1 MNYKKTVN
9 WLFDQLPV
17 YQRDGFLKY
26 KLDLSTISSVCH
38 YLENPQNNFKSVHV
52 AGTNGKGSTSHMLAS
67 IFIESGYKV
76 GLYTSPHLND
86 FRERIRINGKM
97 IPENNVVSFVDKNQV
112 YFQENQISFFEMTVA
127 MAFDYFS
134 NNKVDIAIIETGL
147 GGRLDATN
155 IIDPLLSVITNVGLD
170 HQEFLGESI
179 REIAKEKAGIIKKG
193 RPVVISEHQPLI
205 HDIFRVRSKELESAL
220 YLAKDSVLKDY
231 SSDLKG
237 SFQKKNIRGVVK
249 SISVLK
255 GYEIS
260 DNNIEK
266 GLLNV
271 VKNTGLRGRWEII
284 NHNPETIID
293 VGHNSEAFRLNIE
306 EIKRTSFNK
315 LRIVIGFVEG
325 KDFKKILNLF
335 PQNTFFYLCQPKIK
349 RALSVKEISNYCEKI
364 GLKFKSFLSVKCA
377 YDNCQNESNEDD
389 LIFICGSNFVIS
401 ELITNY

>member
-1 MNYKKTVN
+1 MNYKETVN
-9 WLFDQLPV
+9 WLFNQLPV

-26 KLDLSTISSVCH
+26 KLDLSTISSVCNS
-38 YLENPQNNFKSVHV
+38 LENPEKNFKSIHI

-76 GLYTSPHLND
+76 GLYTSPHLSD

-97 IPENNVVSFVDKNQV
+97 IPQPNVVSFVEKNLV
-112 YFQENQISFFEMTVA
+112 YFQENKISFFEMTVA

-134 NNKVDIAIIETGL
+134 NEKVDIAIIETGL

-155 IIDPLLSVITNVGLD
+155 IIDPILSVITNIGLD
-170 HQEFLGESI
+170 HQVFLGESI
-179 REIAKEKAGIIKKG
+179 REIAKEKAGIIKRGK
-193 RPVVISEHQPLI
+193 PVVISEYQPLI
-205 HDIFRVRSKELESAL
+205 HDIFFDRSKELESDL

-237 SFQKKNIRGVVK
+237 SFQKKNIQGVVK

-255 GYEIS
+255 EYEIS

-284 NHNPETIID
+284 NHNPKTIID
-293 VGHNSEAFRLNIE
+293 VGHNSEAFQLNIE
-306 EIKRTSFNK
+306 EIKKTSFNK

-325 KDFKKILNLF
+325 KDYKKILNLF
-335 PQNTFFYLCQPKIK
+335 PKDTFFYLCQPKIK
-349 RALSVKEISNYCEKI
+349 RALSVKEIFSYCENN
-364 GLKFKSFLSVKCA
+364 GLKSKLFMSVKSA
-377 YDNCQNESNEDD
+377 YENCKNESNEND

-401 ELITNY
+401 ELIEN

>member
-1 MNYKKTVN
+1 MNYKETVN
-9 WLFDQLPV
+9 WLFNQLPV

-26 KLDLSTISSVCH
+26 KLDLSTISSVCNS
-38 YLENPQNNFKSVHV
+38 LENPQKNFKSIHV

-76 GLYTSPHLND
+76 GLYTSPHLSD

-97 IPENNVVSFVDKNQV
+97 IPQPNVVSFVEKNLV
-112 YFQENQISFFEMTVA
+112 YFQENKISFFEMTVA

-134 NNKVDIAIIETGL
+134 NEKVDIAIIETGL

-155 IIDPLLSVITNVGLD
+155 IIDPILSVITNIGLD
-170 HQEFLGESI
+170 HQVFLGESI
-179 REIAKEKAGIIKKG
+179 REIAKEKAGIIKRGK
-193 RPVVISEHQPLI
+193 PVVISEYQPLI
-205 HDIFRVRSKELESAL
+205 HDIFFDRSKELESDL

-237 SFQKKNIRGVVK
+237 SFQKKNIQGVVK

-255 GYEIS
+255 EYEIS

-284 NHNPETIID
+284 NHNPKTIID
-293 VGHNSEAFRLNIE
+293 VGHNSEAFQLNIE
-306 EIKRTSFNK
+306 EIKKTSFNK

-325 KDFKKILNLF
+325 KDYKKILNLF
-335 PQNTFFYLCQPKIK
+335 PKNTFFYLCQPKIK
-349 RALSVKEISNYCEKI
+349 RALSVKEIFSYCENN
-364 GLKFKSFLSVKCA
+364 GLKSKLFMSVKSA
-377 YDNCQNESNEDD
+377 YENCKNESNEND

-401 ELITNY
+401 ELIEN

>member
-1 MNYKKTVN
+1 MNYKETVN
-9 WLFDQLPV
+9 WLFNQLPV

-26 KLDLSTISSVCH
+26 KLDLSTISSVCNS
-38 YLENPQNNFKSVHV
+38 LENPQKNFKSIHI

-76 GLYTSPHLND
+76 GLYTSPHLSD

-97 IPENNVVSFVDKNQV
+97 IPQPNVVSFVEKNLV
-112 YFQENQISFFEMTVA
+112 YFQENKISFFEMTVA

-134 NNKVDIAIIETGL
+134 NEKVDIAIIETGL

-155 IIDPLLSVITNVGLD
+155 IIDPILSVITNIGLD
-170 HQEFLGESI
+170 HQVFLGESV
-179 REIAKEKAGIIKKG
+179 REIAKEKAGIIKRGK
-193 RPVVISEHQPLI
+193 PVVISEYQPLI
-205 HDIFRVRSKELESAL
+205 HDIFFDRSKELESDL

-237 SFQKKNIRGVVK
+237 SFQKKNIQGVVK

-255 GYEIS
+255 EYEIS

-284 NHNPETIID
+284 NHNPKTIID
-293 VGHNSEAFRLNIE
+293 VGHNSEAFQLNIE
-306 EIKRTSFNK
+306 EIKKTSFNK

-325 KDFKKILNLF
+325 KDYKKILNLF
-335 PQNTFFYLCQPKIK
+335 PKDTFFYLCQPKIK
-349 RALSVKEISNYCEKI
+349 RALSVKEIFSYCENN
-364 GLKFKSFLSVKCA
+364 GLKSKLFMSVKSA
-377 YDNCQNESNEDD
+377 YENCKNESNEND

-401 ELITNY
+401 ELIEN

>member
-1 MNYKKTVN
+1 MNYKETVN
-9 WLFDQLPV
+9 WLFNQLPV

-26 KLDLSTISSVCH
+26 KLDLSTISSVCNF
-38 YLENPQNNFKSVHV
+38 LENPQNNFKSVHV

-97 IPENNVVSFVDKNQV
+97 IPETNVVSFVEKNQI

-134 NNKVDIAIIETGL
+134 NKKVDIAIIETGL

-155 IIDPLLSVITNVGLD
+155 IIDPVLSIITNVGLD
-170 HQEFLGESI
+170 HQEFLGETV

-193 RPVVISEHQPLI
+193 RPVVISEYQPSI
-205 HDIFRVRSKELESAL
+205 HDIFTDKSKELESDL

-237 SFQKKNIRGVVK
+237 SFQKKNINGVVK
-249 SISVLK
+249 SISVLQE
-255 GYEIS
+255 YVIS
-260 DNNIEK
+260 DNKIKK

-271 VKNTGLRGRWEII
+271 VKNTGLKGRWEII
-284 NHNPETIID
+284 NESPKTITD
-293 VGHNSEAFRLNIE
+293 VGHNIEAFNIIIKELNQI
-306 EIKRTSFNK
+306 SYNK
-315 LRIVIGFVEG
+315 LRVVIGFVQG
-325 KDFKKILNLF
+325 KDFKKILNMF
-335 PQNTFFYLCQPKIK
+335 PKDTFFYVCQSKIN
-349 RALSVKEISNYCEKI
+349 RALNVEEIFNYLNKSHSKTKKFSSVKK
-364 GLKFKSFLSVKCA
+364 A
-377 YDNCQNESNEDD
+377 YLACLNESNKDD
-389 LIFICGSNFVIS
+389 CIFIGGSNFIVS
-401 ELITNY
+401 ELI

>member
-1 MNYKKTVN
+1 MNYKETVN
-9 WLFDQLPV
+9 WLFNQLPV

-26 KLDLSTISSVCH
+26 KLDLSTISSVCNS
-38 YLENPQNNFKSVHV
+38 LENPQKNFKSIHV

-76 GLYTSPHLND
+76 GLYTSPHLSD

-97 IPENNVVSFVDKNQV
+97 IPQPNVVSFVEKNLV
-112 YFQENQISFFEMTVA
+112 YFKENKISFFEMTVA

-134 NNKVDIAIIETGL
+134 NEKVDIAIIETGL

-155 IIDPLLSVITNVGLD
+155 IIDPILSVITNIGLD
-170 HQEFLGESI
+170 HQVFLGESI
-179 REIAKEKAGIIKKG
+179 REIAKEKAGIIKRGK
-193 RPVVISEHQPLI
+193 PVVISEYQPLI
-205 HDIFRVRSKELESAL
+205 HDIFFDRSKELESDL

-237 SFQKKNIRGVVK
+237 SFQKKNIQGVVK

-255 GYEIS
+255 EYEIS

-284 NHNPETIID
+284 NHNPKTIID
-293 VGHNSEAFRLNIE
+293 VGHNSEAFQLNIE
-306 EIKRTSFNK
+306 EIKKTSFNK

-325 KDFKKILNLF
+325 KDYKKILNLF
-335 PQNTFFYLCQPKIK
+335 PKDTFFYLCQPKIK
-349 RALSVKEISNYCEKI
+349 RALSVKEIFSYCENN
-364 GLKFKSFLSVKCA
+364 GLKSKLFMSVKSA
-377 YDNCQNESNEDD
+377 YENCKNESNEND

-401 ELITNY
+401 ELIEN

>member
-1 MNYKKTVN
+1 MNYKETVN
-9 WLFDQLPV
+9 WLFNQLPV

-26 KLDLSTISSVCH
+26 KLDLSTISSVCNS
-38 YLENPQNNFKSVHV
+38 LENPEKNFKSIHI

-76 GLYTSPHLND
+76 GLYTSPHLSD

-97 IPENNVVSFVDKNQV
+97 IPQPNVVSFVEKNLV
-112 YFQENQISFFEMTVA
+112 YFQENKISFFEMTVA

-134 NNKVDIAIIETGL
+134 NEKVDIAIIETGL

-155 IIDPLLSVITNVGLD
+155 IIDPILSVITNIGLD
-170 HQEFLGESI
+170 HQVFLGESI
-179 REIAKEKAGIIKKG
+179 REIAKEKAGIIKRGK
-193 RPVVISEHQPLI
+193 PVVISEYQPLI
-205 HDIFRVRSKELESAL
+205 HDIFFDRSKELESDL

-237 SFQKKNIRGVVK
+237 SFQKKNIQGVVK

-255 GYEIS
+255 EYEIS

-284 NHNPETIID
+284 NHNPKTIID
-293 VGHNSEAFRLNIE
+293 VGHNSEAFQLNIE
-306 EIKRTSFNK
+306 EIKKTSFNK

-325 KDFKKILNLF
+325 KDYKKILNLF
-335 PQNTFFYLCQPKIK
+335 PKDTFFYLCQPKIK
-349 RALSVKEISNYCEKI
+349 RALSVKEIFSYCENN
-364 GLKFKSFLSVKCA
+364 GLKSKSFMSVKSA
-377 YDNCQNESNEDD
+377 YENCKNESNEND

-401 ELITNY
+401 ELIEN

>member
-1 MNYKKTVN
+1 MNYKETVN
-9 WLFDQLPV
+9 WLFNQLPV

-26 KLDLSTISSVCH
+26 KLDLSTISSVCNS
-38 YLENPQNNFKSVHV
+38 LENPQKNFKSIHV

-76 GLYTSPHLND
+76 GLYTSPHLSD

-97 IPENNVVSFVDKNQV
+97 IPQPNVVSFVEKNLV
-112 YFQENQISFFEMTVA
+112 YFQENKISFFEMTVA

-134 NNKVDIAIIETGL
+134 NEKVDIAIIETGL

-155 IIDPLLSVITNVGLD
+155 IIDPILSVITNIGLD
-170 HQEFLGESI
+170 HQVFLGESI
-179 REIAKEKAGIIKKG
+179 REIAKEKAGIIKRGK
-193 RPVVISEHQPLI
+193 PVVISEYQPLI
-205 HDIFRVRSKELESAL
+205 HDIFFDRSKELESDL

-237 SFQKKNIRGVVK
+237 SFQKKNIQGVVK

-255 GYEIS
+255 EYEIS

-284 NHNPETIID
+284 NHNPKTIID
-293 VGHNSEAFRLNIE
+293 VGHNSEAFQLNIE
-306 EIKRTSFNK
+306 EIKKTSFNK
-315 LRIVIGFVEG
+315 LRIVIGFIEG
-325 KDFKKILNLF
+325 KDYKKILNLF
-335 PQNTFFYLCQPKIK
+335 PKDTFFYLCQPKIK
-349 RALSVKEISNYCEKI
+349 RALSVKEIFSYCENN
-364 GLKFKSFLSVKCA
+364 GLKSKLFMSVKSA
-377 YDNCQNESNEDD
+377 YENCKNESNEND

-401 ELITNY
+401 ELIEN

>member
-1 MNYKKTVN
+1 MNYKETVN
-9 WLFDQLPV
+9 WLFNQLPV

-26 KLDLSTISSVCH
+26 KLDLSTISSVCNS
-38 YLENPQNNFKSVHV
+38 LENPQKNFKSIHV

-76 GLYTSPHLND
+76 GLYTSPHLSD

-97 IPENNVVSFVDKNQV
+97 IPQPNVVYFVEKNLV
-112 YFQENQISFFEMTVA
+112 YFQENKISFFEMTVA

-134 NNKVDIAIIETGL
+134 NEKVDIAIIETGL

-155 IIDPLLSVITNVGLD
+155 IIDPILSVITNIGLD
-170 HQEFLGESI
+170 HQVFLGESI
-179 REIAKEKAGIIKKG
+179 REIAKEKAGIIKRGK
-193 RPVVISEHQPLI
+193 PVVISEYQPLI
-205 HDIFRVRSKELESAL
+205 HDIFFDRSKELESDL

-237 SFQKKNIRGVVK
+237 SFQKKNIQGVVK

-255 GYEIS
+255 EYEIS

-284 NHNPETIID
+284 NHNPKTIID
-293 VGHNSEAFRLNIE
+293 VGHNSEAFQLNIE
-306 EIKRTSFNK
+306 EIKKTSFNK

-325 KDFKKILNLF
+325 KDYKKILNLF
-335 PQNTFFYLCQPKIK
+335 PKDTFFYLCQPKIK
-349 RALSVKEISNYCEKI
+349 RALSVKEIFSYCENN
-364 GLKFKSFLSVKCA
+364 GLKSKLFMSVKSA
-377 YDNCQNESNEDD
+377 YENCKNESNEND

-401 ELITNY
+401 ELIEN

>member
-1 MNYKKTVN
+1 MNYKETVN
-9 WLFDQLPV
+9 WLFNQLPV

-26 KLDLSTISSVCH
+26 KLDLSTISSVCNS
-38 YLENPQNNFKSVHV
+38 LENPQKNFKSIHV

-76 GLYTSPHLND
+76 GLYTSPHLSD

-97 IPENNVVSFVDKNQV
+97 IPQPNVVSFVEKNLV
-112 YFQENQISFFEMTVA
+112 YFQENKISFFEMTVA

-134 NNKVDIAIIETGL
+134 NEKVDIAIIETGL

-155 IIDPLLSVITNVGLD
+155 IIDPILSVITNIGLD
-170 HQEFLGESI
+170 HQVFLGESI
-179 REIAKEKAGIIKKG
+179 REIAKEKAGIIKRGK
-193 RPVVISEHQPLI
+193 PVVISEYQPLI
-205 HDIFRVRSKELESAL
+205 HDIFFDRSKELESDL

-237 SFQKKNIRGVVK
+237 SFQKKNIQGVVK

-255 GYEIS
+255 EYEIS

-284 NHNPETIID
+284 NHNPKTIID
-293 VGHNSEAFRLNIE
+293 VGHNSEAFQLNIE
-306 EIKRTSFNK
+306 EIKKTSFNK

-325 KDFKKILNLF
+325 KEYKKILNLF
-335 PQNTFFYLCQPKIK
+335 PKDTFFYLCQPKIK
-349 RALSVKEISNYCEKI
+349 RALSVKEIFSYCENN
-364 GLKFKSFLSVKCA
+364 GLKSKLFMSVKSA
-377 YDNCQNESNEDD
+377 YENCKNESNEND

-401 ELITNY
+401 ELIEN